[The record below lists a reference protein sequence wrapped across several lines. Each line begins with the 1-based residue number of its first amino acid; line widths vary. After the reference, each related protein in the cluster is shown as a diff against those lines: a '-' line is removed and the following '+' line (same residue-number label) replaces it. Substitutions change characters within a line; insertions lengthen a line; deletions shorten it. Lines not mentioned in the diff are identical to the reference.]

1 MSKKSIFPRQNQ
13 TLIDLFKDAGHP
25 DKVLCIP
32 IDYAKLTHVALCCNG
47 SGKVLKKVFP
57 AANTPEGIAFLIGV
71 ADKICR
77 KHHIDR
83 KHVFF
88 GGEDCGTFSLNFIYS
103 LREHGFIVMGV
114 NAKDAKE
121 QRENMQASSDEL
133 DLLGIAKLL
142 INRRGS
148 IAGGTP
154 GAERALRSL
163 TRHRK
168 AQVRLRT
175 ATGNRMHQI
184 VDQLLPGFLDEK
196 LSGIP
201 PFSEAS
207 LYLMQDRFSS
217 VLLLR
222 RQNNAL
228 LRQLKAVGL
237 QHAEAALVKLKGYAR
252 QVLAHPPEL
261 TGLLQ
266 TSLASE
272 ILLYRCL
279 SANITQIE
287 REVALQLAKTPG
299 AMLTTIRGIG
309 ITLAAGVAA
318 EIDAPKTQP
327 STRRLCSYAGIVPRT
342 KQTGGPEKGPKTGK
356 VSRRS
361 NHILKDFIVQCGN
374 HLGQHGP
381 LDLKEDHRRR
391 GANKQHADFG
401 MARRFLR
408 MGMCLMRNND
418 SYVPPELRHG
428 ATREE
433 LRAYYLKIWPTL
445 LKKWTILGAADT
457 AFHENNPLGQ
467 WRKRIEKIYE
477 IELPLPKKK

>member
-1 MSKKSIFPRQNQ
+1 MSKRSIFPRQNQ

-32 IDYAKLTHVALCCNG
+32 IDYAKQTHVALCCNG
-47 SGKVLKKVFP
+47 SGKVLKTVFP
-57 AANTPEGIAFLIGV
+57 VQNTPAGIAFLVEIV
-71 ADKICR
+71 DKTCR

-154 GAERALRSL
+154 GAERALRAI

-175 ATGNRMHQI
+175 ATTNRIHQI
-184 VDQLLPGFLDEK
+184 VDQLFPGFLDEK
-196 LSGIP
+196 LSGIS
-201 PFSEAS
+201 PFSEAC
-207 LYLMQDRFSS
+207 LYLMQDRFSPA
-217 VLLLR
+217 LLVR
-222 RQNNAL
+222 RQDNAL
-228 LRQLKAVGL
+228 LRQLKATGL
-237 QHAEAALVKLKGYAR
+237 QHAEQAMGQLKAYAR

-272 ILLYRCL
+272 INLYRCL
-279 SANITQIE
+279 NTNITQIE
-287 REVALQLAKTPG
+287 REIALQLAKTPG
-299 AMLTTIRGIG
+299 AMMTTIRGIG

-318 EIDAPKTQP
+318 ELDAPKTQP

-342 KQTGGPEKGPKTGK
+342 KQTGGPEKGAKTGT

-361 NHILKDFIVQCGN
+361 NHILKDFVVQCGN

-408 MGMCLMRNND
+408 MGMYLMRNND

-428 ATREE
+428 ATVEE
-433 LRAYYLKIWPTL
+433 LRAYYLQQWPKL
-445 LKKWTILGAADT
+445 LDKWVKSGAVHT
-457 AFHENNPLGQ
+457 AFHEDNPLGQ
-467 WRKRIEKIYE
+467 WRKRIEEIYE

>member
-1 MSKKSIFPRQNQ
+1 MKNKSIFTRQNQ
-13 TLIDLFKDAGHP
+13 TLINLFRDAQHP
-25 DKVLCIP
+25 EKVLCIP

-47 SGKVLKKVFP
+47 SGTVLKKAFP
-57 AANTPEGIAFLIGV
+57 VKNNPKGMAFLIEVVEG
-71 ADKICR
+71 ICR
-77 KHHIDR
+77 KHNIQR
-83 KHVFF
+83 EHVFF

-148 IAGGTP
+148 TAGGEP
-154 GAERALRSL
+154 GAERALRTL

-175 ATGNRMHQI
+175 ATGNRIHQI
-184 VDQLLPGFLDEK
+184 VDQLFPGFLDER
-196 LSGIP
+196 LSGIS

-207 LYLMQDRFSS
+207 LYLMGDRFSPAHFS
-217 VLLLR
+217 R
-222 RQNNAL
+222 RQDKAL
-228 LRQLKAVGL
+228 LRQLKACGL
-237 QHAEAALVKLKGYAR
+237 QHAEAAIGKLKDYAR

-272 ILLYRCL
+272 INLYRCL
-279 SANITQIE
+279 GANIEQVG
-287 REVALQLAKTPG
+287 REIAQQLAKTPG
-299 AMLTTIRGIG
+299 SMLTTICGIG
-309 ITLAAGVAA
+309 ITLAAGSAA
-318 EIDAPKTQP
+318 EIGPPDSQP
-327 STRRLCSYAGIVPRT
+327 SVRRLGSYAGIVPRT
-342 KQTGGPEKGPKTGK
+342 KQTGGPEKSAKTGK
-356 VSRRS
+356 VSRRC
-361 NHILKDFIVQCGN
+361 NHILKDYIVQCGN

-381 LDLKEDHRRR
+381 ADLKEDHRRR

-408 MGMCLMRNND
+408 MAMRLMRNGE
-418 SYVPPELRHG
+418 SYVPPELREG
-428 ATREE
+428 ATLEQ
-433 LRAYYLKIWPTL
+433 LQTYYLQLWPKL
-445 LKKWTILGAADT
+445 LDKWVKAKAVKT
-457 AFHENNPLGQ
+457 AFASENPLGE
-467 WRKRIEKIYE
+467 WRNMIQEIYE
-477 IELPLPKKK
+477 IKLPLPEEK